1 MTLLR
6 RAVYDNGDDKR
17 SFLLENGLLIDEINL
32 SCWGKLVLIGEPLS
46 AEATDDVRGTI
57 AVRCLLVVCWIILD
71 DADSTALLF
80 IHAVDST
87 DMISVYF
94 CCFDCGFLLVVGFS
108 CHRPSST
115 PLRFCGFA

>member
-6 RAVYDNGDDKR
+6 RAVYDDGDESR
-17 SFLLENGLLIDEINL
+17 SFLSANGLLIDEINL

-57 AVRCLLVVCWIILD
+57 AVRCLVVCWIILD

-80 IHAVDST
+80 VHAVDSA
-87 DMISVYF
+87 DIIGVHF
-94 CCFDCGFLLVVGFS
+94 CCFDCGVD
-108 CHRPSST
+108 
-115 PLRFCGFA
+115 FC